1 MTQETLVVR
10 FLLGV
15 AAFVRRVLKRL
26 GAPGSGPFYVRC

>member
-1 MTQETLVVR
+1 MTQKTPVVR
-10 FLLGV
+10 FLLAV